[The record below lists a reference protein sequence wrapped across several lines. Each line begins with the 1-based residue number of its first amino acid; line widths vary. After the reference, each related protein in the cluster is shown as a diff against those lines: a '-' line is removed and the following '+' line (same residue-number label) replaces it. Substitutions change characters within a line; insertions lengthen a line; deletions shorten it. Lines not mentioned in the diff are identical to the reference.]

1 MAEIVRLEKANAD
14 VLEQVNKLLRQLSDR
29 VPDCTLELL
38 KNIIENPMT
47 ELWAVKENDTIVG
60 MGELAV
66 VLKPEG
72 VIAQIEDVVV
82 DEEYRNKGL
91 GEQISQKL
99 VERARVRGARV
110 IQLSSR
116 STRTAANALYKKLGF
131 VHHETNSYYLK
142 L

>member
-72 VIAQIEDVVV
+72 VIAQIEDVVI

-99 VERARVRGARV
+99 IERARVRGARV

-116 STRTAANALYKKLGF
+116 STRTAANALYQKLGF